1 MMMMMII
8 ALFQYNM
15 DGSSVNE
22 ETVGHLRQRLN
33 VMREIC
39 KVGTLISN
47 WSSVIWL
54 VESSHVTCM
63 FELCI
68 VE

>member
-1 MMMMMII
+1 MDDGFMFSHISLF
-8 ALFQYNM
+8 LFQYNM

-39 KVGTLISN
+39 KVREHN
-47 WSSVIWL
+47 EEDDV
-54 VESSHVTCM
+54 
-63 FELCI
+63 F
-68 VE
+68 

>member
-1 MMMMMII
+1 MLMMMII

-47 WSSVIWL
+47 WSSVI
-54 VESSHVTCM
+54 
-63 FELCI
+63 
-68 VE
+68 

>member
-1 MMMMMII
+1 MIMAIIIII

-39 KVGTLISN
+39 KVGILISN
-47 WSSVIWL
+47 WSRVIL
-54 VESSHVTCM
+54 
-63 FELCI
+63 
-68 VE
+68 